1 MTKTKN
7 TNQLIKEIT
16 DNLFDQFDFAQFD
29 PIEQKTKM
37 SGEDNYSYNKD
48 AVFLIGGIVN
58 QIAWSLASK
67 TKYLDELNSKYV
79 ERQVIENSSEEIK
92 PNEIVKAEA
101 SLHNGYILFD
111 LMQDMFNVYTGWTW
125 NDGKSTADFGQKW
138 FADHKEK
145 TRGNKVLSNSNRII
159 PEMKARMKAR

>member
-1 MTKTKN
+1 MTNKKN
-7 TNQLIKEIT
+7 SNEVINKIT
-16 DNLFDQFDFAQFD
+16 MEVLEHLDLRQFE
-29 PIEQKTKM
+29 PIEQKKKM
-37 SGEDNYSYNKD
+37 SGEDNPYWNKD
-48 AVFLIGGIVN
+48 AVYLIGGVLN
-58 QIAWSLASK
+58 QLAWSLTSK
-67 TKYLDELNSKYV
+67 TKYLDELDKNFV

-125 NDGKSTADFGQKW
+125 NEGKSTSDFGQKW

-145 TRGNKVLSNSNRII
+145 TRGNKVLSDSKDIKAQ
-159 PEMKARMKAR
+159 MKARMKAR

>member
-7 TNQLIKEIT
+7 TNALIKEIT
-16 DNLFDQFDFAQFD
+16 DNLFDQLDIRQFE

-37 SGEDNYSYNKD
+37 SGETNYSYNKD

-67 TKYLDELNSKYV
+67 TKYLDELNTKFV
-79 ERQVIENSSEEIK
+79 ERQVIENSSEPIK

-101 SLHNGYILFD
+101 SLHNGLVLFD
-111 LMQDMFNVYTGWTW
+111 MMQDMFNVYTGWTW
-125 NDGKSTADFGQKW
+125 NEGKSTSDFGQAW
-138 FADHKEK
+138 FANHKEK
-145 TRGNKVLSNSNRII
+145 CKGNKVLSNSKDIKA
-159 PEMKARMKAR
+159 EMKARMKAR

>member
-16 DNLFDQFDFAQFD
+16 DNLFDQFDFRQFE

-37 SGEDNYSYNKD
+37 SGETNYSYNKD

-67 TKYLDELNSKYV
+67 TKYLDELNTKFV
-79 ERQVIENSSEEIK
+79 ERQVVENSSEEIK

-125 NDGKSTADFGQKW
+125 NEGKSTSDFGQKW

-145 TRGNKVLSNSNRII
+145 TRGNKVLSDSKDIKAQ
-159 PEMKARMKAR
+159 MKARMKAR